1 MPLEQSAPPGSDA
14 APPPPSG
21 HQLKAVVF
29 DVNETLSDM
38 TSLRVRFEDVGA
50 PADLMTTWFAG
61 VLRDGFALTAAGT
74 YADFADVARDGLR
87 TLLTDL
93 DGRSPDEADEGA
105 GHILDGMAGLPPHPD
120 VPGGVHALRR
130 AGFRLVT
137 MTNGSPELTD
147 RLLVRAGVRDQFDA
161 LLGVSGPRCWKPAPE
176 AYRYAVRRAGV
187 RPGEALLV
195 AVHPW
200 DVDGAQRA
208 GLAGA
213 WLRRGTVHYPE
224 TMSRPKWIAE
234 DLEELA
240 ESLAARG
247 PGPGAGSGQAQG

>member
-1 MPLEQSAPPGSDA
+1 MPPEQPGPSEPGF
-14 APPPPSG
+14 APPPPSV
-21 HQLKAVVF
+21 HPIKAVVL

-38 TSLRVRFEDVGA
+38 TPLRRRFEEVSA
-50 PADLMTTWFAG
+50 PADLMPTWFAG
-61 VLRDGFALTAAGT
+61 VLRDGFALAAAGA
-74 YADFADVARDGLR
+74 YADFADIARDGLR
-87 TLLTDL
+87 TLLTAV
-93 DGRSPDEADEGA
+93 DGRAGDAADEAA
-105 GHILDGMAGLPPHPD
+105 RHILDGMAALPVHPD

-137 MTNGSPELTD
+137 MTNGSPELTES
-147 RLLVRAGVRDQFDA
+147 LLVRAGVRDQFDA
-161 LLGVSGPRCWKPAPE
+161 LLGVSGPRCWKPAPD

-213 WLRRGTVHYPE
+213 WLRRGSVSYPE
-224 TMSRPKWIAE
+224 TMSRPKWTAE
-234 DLEELA
+234 NLEELA
-240 ESLAARG
+240 ETLSARG
-247 PGPGAGSGQAQG
+247 GGPARGRGNGW